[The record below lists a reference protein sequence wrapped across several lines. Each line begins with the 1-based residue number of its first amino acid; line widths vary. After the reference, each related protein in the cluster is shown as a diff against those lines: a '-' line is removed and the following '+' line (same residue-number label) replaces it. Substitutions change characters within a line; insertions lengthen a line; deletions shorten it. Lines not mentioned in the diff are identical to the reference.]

1 MRIQVE
7 QKKHISVCELC
18 ARWFTAGKIP
28 CQWKM
33 CTITA
38 NVSERHTLPNKKAKV
53 MYISKREEKRRLQ
66 KLWHKSAEEQMQEY
80 YLQQKKQAFTLGTP
94 IERNAFEIGKGKRM
108 QKKVHNSFSKE
119 EFGTCGTYIATRRF
133 SNSRLTCVCKSRNLY

>member
-1 MRIQVE
+1 MLRTGQGRAKANEMIWYAYEKINMRIQVE

-38 NVSERHTLPNKKAKV
+38 NVSERHTLPNKKSKSYVYKQKRRKKKVAKV
-53 MYISKREEKRRLQ
+53 VAQKCRRADARILFAAEK
-66 KLWHKSAEEQMQEY
+66 A
-80 YLQQKKQAFTLGTP
+80 G
-94 IERNAFEIGKGKRM
+94 
-108 QKKVHNSFSKE
+108 VH
-119 EFGTCGTYIATRRF
+119 TRH
-133 SNSRLTCVCKSRNLY
+133 TH